1 MNKEKI
7 LAAMLLTGTTVMG
20 MTGMA
25 GAESVDEIMQ
35 KNREAS
41 KEITSGAYDIDMA
54 ADVTL
59 NIINMGMTVN
69 LKGSGDLDV
78 KLIKEPMALEVSG
91 LFSYQALGNEGK
103 VDVGAYLVT
112 EDDGTVAAYGG
123 TDGNWTSV
131 QVDSETLKSYTDI
144 LNGDDKL
151 DYSSAPIMYELAEAT
166 ENVNGAECYVVETT
180 LTWEDVKNLIEWS
193 YEQEATQKLMGE
205 IEEDAADASAVED
218 IEEAIQ
224 SLDEFDEMLDC
235 LKLNI
240 HSYIDRESY
249 IAKKVSIDME
259 GSDWTT
265 LTAQMIMNGLITAD
279 NTPVNETKAEI
290 DVKELGIDIVY
301 NGDVDEITVPDSVKN
316 TNTSESESE
325 ESTESWELSEGLEMK
340 YKDVTISYDES
351 EFENGYISENFISAS
366 VKEQKYDVTA
376 YISEYGDA
384 ESSVRSACDWEKS
397 YYEEN
402 AEEFDNAAV
411 SEIDEVEIQGMTA
424 YHYNKVYRDIAV
436 DYAVMTQCYYV
447 KLDEDRY
454 IDIELSEFGDKVE
467 DLKLTDE
474 VAKEIL
480 GHITITIE

>member
-1 MNKEKI
+1 
-7 LAAMLLTGTTVMG
+7 
-20 MTGMA
+20 
-25 GAESVDEIMQ
+25 
-35 KNREAS
+35 
-41 KEITSGAYDIDMA
+41 
-54 ADVTL
+54 
-59 NIINMGMTVN
+59 
-69 LKGSGDLDV
+69 
-78 KLIKEPMALEVSG
+78 
-91 LFSYQALGNEGK
+91 
-103 VDVGAYLVT
+103 
-112 EDDGTVAAYGG
+112 
-123 TDGNWTSV
+123 
-131 QVDSETLKSYTDI
+131 
-144 LNGDDKL
+144 
-151 DYSSAPIMYELAEAT
+151 
-166 ENVNGAECYVVETT
+166 
-180 LTWEDVKNLIEWS
+180 
-193 YEQEATQKLMGE
+193 MGE

-240 HSYIDRESY
+240 HSYIDQETY

-290 DVKELGIDIVY
+290 DVKELGMDIVY
-301 NGDVDEITVPDSVKN
+301 IGEVDEITVPDSVKN

-384 ESSVRSACDWEKS
+384 ESAVRSGCDWEKS

-474 VAKEIL
+474 VAKAIL